1 MNLTARDDH
10 PKSPKGSPVTP
21 PVGYLL
27 AVAATMLS
35 ALVRWLLPWALSPA
49 PYLGFYPAVVISAA
63 LGGVGPGLFSTFAS
77 LLLVNFVF
85 GRFDIHDSGSMMRQ
99 FIWVVASI
107 GVSLLAGM
115 QRAARLRELRQ
126 REQLSAV
133 NAELSWSVERLG
145 LALDAANAGSW
156 EWDLQNGTNVW
167 SDEVWKLYGLEPHS
181 VVPSFEEWL
190 KTVHREDREALS
202 QEVKATAKERRELCA
217 EWRVNGLDGAV
228 HWLLAVGRPFC
239 DPDGE
244 AIRYLGIVIDITRRK
259 EAEIALG
266 KTKDRLRALITASSE
281 VIYSMS
287 PDWGEMRQLIGQ
299 NFLPDTDAP
308 DRDWLGKYIPP
319 SDQPQVLAAIDEAI
333 ANRSIFQLEHRV
345 VRVDGTLGWTFSRA
359 VPLYDA
365 EGEIVEWF
373 GSARDVTERKQAM
386 ERLAERSAQL
396 EAANASMRQSRSAA
410 LSMMEDA
417 VLAQRRAEELGR
429 EQARTAARLNLLA
442 EVAGNLLASASP
454 QEIVEELC
462 TKVMAFLDCHV
473 FFNFLVDQQTD
484 CLRLN
489 ACAGIPAEER
499 AKIEWLDYGVAVCG
513 CAARDACRIV
523 AEDIPNVPDPRTE
536 LVKSYGV
543 QAYACHPLI
552 AHGELLGTLSFG
564 TRSRT
569 HFSNE
574 DLALMKAVTDQVAI
588 AMERKQGESDLLK
601 AKELADS
608 ATRAKSQFL
617 ANMSH
622 ELRTPMTGVIG
633 MLDLVLM
640 DELTAEQRECIVTAH
655 RAAHSL
661 VRILNDILD
670 MTKIEA
676 GKLVIEERPFSLRS
690 CVKDT
695 FDVLL
700 PAARGKG
707 LHLETRVAE
716 DLPDDL
722 SGDHT
727 RISQVLTNLAG
738 NAVKFTEKGKVTIEV
753 GGGEGSGAG
762 RRLVT
767 FTVTDTGIGIPDDK
781 RSLLFR
787 EFSQLDESHSR
798 RHGGTGL
805 GLAISK
811 EIVERMGGSITLAS
825 EPGKGSSFT
834 FSVPLG
840 QAAGK
845 PTAADPVAAPAVSLA
860 AEAAAPVRLLLA
872 EDDPIISK
880 TLLRMLTI
888 YQYQVDLAENGR
900 QAVDR
905 WEATEYDLILMD
917 VQMPGL
923 NGFEATG
930 LIRQKEAER
939 GGRIPII
946 AMTAHALK
954 EDHERCLAAGMD
966 AHIAKPIDFKATLQ
980 MIKEMV
986 RPRVP

>member
-1 MNLTARDDH
+1 MSATARDDRMK
-10 PKSPKGSPVTP
+10 PPKGNPITL
-21 PVGYLL
+21 PVGYLV
-27 AVAATMLS
+27 AVAATAFT
-35 ALVRWLLPWALSPA
+35 ALLRWLLPWALSPA

-77 LLLVNFVF
+77 LFLVNFVF
-85 GRFDIHDSGSMMRQ
+85 GSFDIHDSGSMMRQ

-115 QRAARLRELRQ
+115 QRGARLSELRQ
-126 REQLSAV
+126 RERLTSL
-133 NAELSWSVERLG
+133 NAELSGSMERLG

-156 EWDLQNGTNVW
+156 EWDVTSDSNIW
-167 SDEVWKLYGLEPHS
+167 SEEVWKLYGLEPHS
-181 VVPSFEEWL
+181 VEPSFEAWL
-190 KTVHREDREALS
+190 STVHTEDREALS
-202 QEVKATAKERRELCA
+202 QEVTATAKELGNLNL
-217 EWRVNGLDGAV
+217 EWRVVRQDGAI
-228 HWLLAVGRPFC
+228 HWLMAVGRPSFEA
-239 DPDGE
+239 DGTYV
-244 AIRYLGIVIDITRRK
+244 RYLGIVIDITERK
-259 EAEIALG
+259 EAEIALR
-266 KTKDRLRALITASSE
+266 KTKDRLGALITASSE
-281 VIYSMS
+281 VIYDMS
-287 PDWGEMRQLIGQ
+287 PDWSEMRQLIGQ
-299 NFLPDTDAP
+299 GFIPDTDAP
-308 DRDWLGKYIPP
+308 DREWLGRYIPP
-319 SDQPQVLAAIDEAI
+319 GDQPLVCAAIDEAI
-333 ANRSIFQLEHRV
+333 RTKSIFQLEHRV
-345 VRVDGTLGWTFSRA
+345 VLVDGTVGWTVSRA
-359 VPLYDA
+359 VPLLDA

-373 GSARDVTERKQAM
+373 GTARDVTERKQAM

-396 EAANASMRQSRSAA
+396 EELNASMRQSRSAA

-442 EVAGNLLASASP
+442 QVAGNLLASASP

-462 TKVMAFLDCHV
+462 TKVMEFLDCHV
-473 FFNFLVDQQTD
+473 FFNFLVDKQTD

-489 ACAGIPAEER
+489 ACAGIPDEER
-499 AKIEWLDYGVAVCG
+499 DRIEWLDYGVAVCG

-523 AEDIPNVPDPRTE
+523 TEDIPNTPDPRTD

-564 TRSRT
+564 TRNRA
-569 HFSNE
+569 HFSTE
-574 DLALMKAVTDQVAI
+574 DLAMMKAVTDQVAI

-640 DELTAEQRECIVTAH
+640 EELTAEQQEYVVTAH

-676 GKLVIEERPFSLRS
+676 GKLVIEERPFSLRT

-695 FDVLL
+695 FDILL

-707 LHLETRVAE
+707 LQLETRVAD

-738 NAVKFTEKGKVTIEV
+738 NAVKFTERGKVTLEIS
-753 GGGEGSGAG
+753 GGEGSAAG
-762 RRLVT
+762 RRLVV
-767 FTVTDTGIGIPDDK
+767 FRVTDTGIGIPEEK
-781 RSLLFR
+781 RNLLFR

-834 FSVPLG
+834 FSIPLAE
-840 QAAGK
+840 AAGK
-845 PTAADPVAAPAVSLA
+845 PAAAAPVATPADSLA
-860 AEAAAPVRLLLA
+860 SEAAEPVRLLLA

-880 TLLRMLTI
+880 TLLRMLAI
-888 YQYQVDLAENGR
+888 YKYEVDLAENGR

-905 WEATEYDLILMD
+905 WESAEYDLILMD

-986 RPRVP
+986 RGRA